1 MQYVKLNNGIEM
13 PQVGLGTFLIPKDK
27 LEDTLIKAYDMGYR
41 QFDTAWRYYNE
52 ADIARI
58 FKKPSNPQLSSS
70 ASFLRLNVLSSLN

>member
-1 MQYVKLNNGIEM
+1 M

-52 ADIARI
+52 LILPGFSR
-58 FKKPSNPQLSSS
+58 NM
-70 ASFLRLNVLSSLN
+70 VLSVKMCLLLQK